1 MKTISLNTA
10 LDRGTRVATQR
21 VQRRSSHRW
30 LHELLNRGLALLREW
45 RRRVRS
51 RAELARLDERMLRDI
66 GVTRAE
72 IWFETSKP
80 FWRQ

>member
-30 LHELLNRGLALLREW
+30 LHELLNRGLAPLREW

-51 RAELARLDERMLRDI
+51 RTELARFDERMLRDL
-66 GVTRAE
+66 GVTRADV
-72 IWFETSKP
+72 WRETNKP